1 MTLAQ
6 NAFLSGFVRQKLMR
20 GGLIA
25 HGRALSFADG
35 VIKRFDVRTTGS
47 SAEARSLSGGN
58 LQKFVVGREVL
69 QAPTLL
75 VISQP
80 TWGVDAAA
88 AASIHNAL
96 TELAAGG
103 AAIVIISQD
112 LDEIFALCDSIAVI
126 AGGRLSSVRPIG
138 AVSAEEVGLLMGKVD
153 DDAQE
158 TRKDVKAA

>member
-1 MTLAQ
+1 
-6 NAFLSGFVRQKLMR
+6 
-20 GGLIA
+20 
-25 HGRALSFADG
+25 
-35 VIKRFDVRTTGS
+35 
-47 SAEARSLSGGN
+47 
-58 LQKFVVGREVL
+58 
-69 QAPTLL
+69 LL

-126 AGGRLSSVRPIG
+126 AGGRLSSVRSIG
-138 AVSAEEVGLLMGKVD
+138 AVSVEEVGLLMGKVD
-153 DDAQE
+153 NDDQD
-158 TRKDVKAA
+158 TRKDIKAA